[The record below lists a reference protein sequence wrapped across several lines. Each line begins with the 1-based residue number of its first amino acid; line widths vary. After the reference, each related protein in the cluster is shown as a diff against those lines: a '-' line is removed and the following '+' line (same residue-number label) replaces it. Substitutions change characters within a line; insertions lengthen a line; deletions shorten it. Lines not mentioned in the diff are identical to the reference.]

1 MQYDGVVAAN
11 TTPSVLSF
19 SAAISL
25 VREHA
30 ASLRFAYSRKTD
42 VVGLAH
48 ALGRVLGR
56 PILADRDQP
65 PFDRSTRDGYACHSS
80 DLQSGQ
86 PIPVIGQIRA
96 GDPIEI
102 PRVKLPQG
110 QAIEIMTGAPVPA
123 GADHVVMFEHVD
135 FDEGAN
141 TIHLP
146 ATRAHSHPPHAGANI
161 VHTGSEAR
169 RGDIIL
175 HAGTRLQPNHIA
187 AAAAC
192 GATLVHCYGP
202 PRVSIL
208 ASGDELVDIDTTPL
222 AHQIRN
228 SNSYSLA
235 AQVSASGGLP
245 HRMPLVRDDPGSMQS
260 AIRMAMDSDLILLS
274 GGVSMGKYDFAAE
287 SLAALGAE
295 FFFTGAL
302 IQPGKPVIFG
312 RLPHASG
319 MKYFFALPGNPVS
332 TMVTFALFVHPL
344 LCALA
349 GDDNSVP
356 RFALAQLGSRVK
368 IKPGLTRFLPA
379 ILSGGPNPEVHLVDW
394 QGSGDL
400 ANTATANCF
409 LMVPPDRESLEEGD
423 IVTILLN

>member
-1 MQYDGVVAAN
+1 MATN

-19 SAAISL
+19 SAATTL

-30 ASLRFAYSRKTD
+30 AALRFAYSRKTD
-42 VVGLAH
+42 VIGLAH

-56 PILADRDQP
+56 PVLADRDQP
-65 PFDRSTRDGYACHSS
+65 PFDRSTRDGYACYAS
-80 DLQSGQ
+80 DLESGQ
-86 PIPVIGQIRA
+86 PLPVIGQIRA
-96 GDPIEI
+96 GDPIET
-102 PRVKLPQG
+102 PRVRLPQG
-110 QAIEIMTGAPVPA
+110 EAIEIMTGAPMPA

-135 FDEGAN
+135 FDEDST
-141 TIHLP
+141 TIRLSAARMHKNP
-146 ATRAHSHPPHAGANI
+146 PRARENIVLAGA
-161 VHTGSEAR
+161 EAR

-208 ASGDELVDIDTTPL
+208 ASGDELVDLDTVPL
-222 AHQIRN
+222 LHQIRN

-235 AQVSASGGLP
+235 AQVTAAGGLP

-260 AIRMAMDSDLILLS
+260 AIRMALDSDLILLS

-287 SLAALGAE
+287 SLAALNAE
-295 FFFTGAL
+295 FFFSGAL

-349 GDDNSVP
+349 GDDNAVP
-356 RFALAQLGSRVK
+356 RFALARLGAEVK
-368 IKPGLTRFLPA
+368 INPGLTRFLPA
-379 ILSGGPNPEVHLVDW
+379 ILSGGTDPEVTPVDW

-409 LMVPPDRESLEEGD
+409 LMVPPDRESMKEGD
-423 IVTILLN
+423 TVTVLLN

>member
-1 MQYDGVVAAN
+1 VAINSTSSA
-11 TTPSVLSF
+11 LSF
-19 SAAISL
+19 SAATAL

-42 VVGLAH
+42 VVGLSH

-56 PILADRDQP
+56 PVLADRDQP
-65 PFDRSTRDGYACHSS
+65 PFDRSTRDGYVCHAS
-80 DLQSGQ
+80 DLSSGQ
-86 PIPVIGQIRA
+86 PLPVIGQIRA
-96 GDPIEI
+96 GDPIEL
-102 PRVKLPQG
+102 PRVKLPHG

-135 FDEGAN
+135 YDDAAN
-141 TIHLP
+141 TIQMSES
-146 ATRAHSHPPHAGANI
+146 RIESHAPRSGANI
-161 VHTGSEAR
+161 VHAGTEAR
-169 RGDIIL
+169 RGDIVL

-192 GATLVHCYGP
+192 GAALVHVYAP
-202 PRVSIL
+202 PRVSVL
-208 ASGDELVDIDTTPL
+208 ASGDELVDLETAPL
-222 AHQIRN
+222 SHQIRN

-235 AQVSASGGLP
+235 AQVAAAGGLP

-260 AIRMAMDSDLILLS
+260 AIRMAMDSDLVLLS

-287 SLAALGAE
+287 SLTALGAE

-312 RLPHASG
+312 RLPHATG

-349 GDDNSVP
+349 GDDNTVP
-356 RFALAQLGSRVK
+356 RFALARLCSEVK
-368 IKPGLTRFLPA
+368 VKPGLTRFLPA
-379 ILSGGPNPEVHLVDW
+379 ILAGGPAPEVNPVEW

-400 ANTATANCF
+400 ANTAAANCF
-409 LMVPPDRESLEEGD
+409 LMVPPDRECLGSDEV
-423 IVTILLN
+423 VTVLLN

>member
-1 MQYDGVVAAN
+1 VA
-11 TTPSVLSF
+11 TTSTPGVLSF
-19 SAAISL
+19 SGATNL

-48 ALGRVLGR
+48 SLGRVLGR
-56 PILADRDQP
+56 PVLADRDQP
-65 PFDRSTRDGYACHSS
+65 PFDRSTRDGYACYAAE
-80 DLQSGQ
+80 LRSGQ
-86 PIPVIGQIRA
+86 PLPVTGQIRA

-102 PRVKLPQG
+102 PRTMLPPG
-110 QAIEIMTGAPVPA
+110 QSIEIMTGAPVPA

-135 FDEGAN
+135 FDETAN
-141 TIHLP
+141 TIRLAQSLAPHHLP
-146 ATRAHSHPPHAGANI
+146 QSGANI
-161 VHTGSEAR
+161 VPAGAEAR

-192 GATLVHCYGP
+192 GAALVHCYGP

-208 ASGDELVDIDTTPL
+208 ASGDELIDLETVPL
-222 AHQIRN
+222 PHQIRN

-235 AQVSASGGLP
+235 AQVTAAGGLP

-260 AIRMAMDSDLILLS
+260 AIRMALDSDLILLS

-287 SLAALGAE
+287 SLEALGAE

-349 GDDNSVP
+349 GDDNTVP
-356 RFALAQLGSRVK
+356 RFALARLGSG
-368 IKPGLTRFLPA
+368 IKVNPGLTRFLPA
-379 ILSGGPNPEVHLVDW
+379 ILVGGPDPEVMPIEW

-400 ANTATANCF
+400 ANTASANCF
-409 LMVPPDRESLEEGD
+409 LMVPPDRESLAEGE
-423 IVTILLN
+423 VATVLLN

>member
-1 MQYDGVVAAN
+1 MAAD
-11 TTPSVLSF
+11 PFSSVLSF
-19 SAAISL
+19 SDATNL

-30 ASLRFAYSRKTD
+30 AALRFAYPRKTD
-42 VVGLAH
+42 ILGLPH

-56 PILADRDQP
+56 PVLADRDQP
-65 PFDRSTRDGYACHSS
+65 PFDRSTRDGYACHAA
-80 DLQSGQ
+80 DLISGE
-86 PIPVIGQIRA
+86 PLPVIGQIRA

-102 PRVKLPQG
+102 PRVPLAPG
-110 QAIEIMTGAPVPA
+110 RAVEIMTGAPVPL
-123 GADHVVMFEHVD
+123 GADHVVMLEHVD
-135 FDEGAN
+135 FNPDSGA
-141 TIHLP
+141 IRLP
-146 ATRAHSHPPHAGANI
+146 EERAANHSPRPGENI
-161 VHTGSEAR
+161 VAAGSEAR
-169 RGDIIL
+169 RGDIVL
-175 HAGTRLQPNHIA
+175 HAGTRLLPAHIA

-192 GATLVHCYGP
+192 GAVTVHVYAP
-202 PRVSIL
+202 PRVTVL
-208 ASGDELVDIDTTPL
+208 ASGDELVDLEAVPL
-222 AHQIRN
+222 SHQIRN

-235 AQVSASGGLP
+235 AQISAAGGQP
-245 HRMPLVRDDPGSMQS
+245 TRMPIVRDDPGHMQS
-260 AIRMAMDSDLILLS
+260 AIRIAMDSDLLLLS

-287 SLAALGAE
+287 SLLALGAE

-356 RFALAQLGSRVK
+356 RFVMARLTSDVHV
-368 IKPGLTRFLPA
+368 KPGLTRFLPA
-379 ILSGGPNPEVHLVDW
+379 VLSGGAQPEVGPIEW

-409 LMVPPDRESLEEGD
+409 LMVPPNRESLETGE
-423 IVTILLN
+423 IATVLLS

>member
-1 MQYDGVVAAN
+1 MAPN
-11 TTPSVLSF
+11 PIPSVLSF
-19 SAAISL
+19 TDASIL

-30 ASLRFAYSRKTD
+30 ASIRFAYPRKTEIL
-42 VVGLAH
+42 GLPH

-56 PILADRDQP
+56 PVLADRDQP
-65 PFDRSTRDGYACHSS
+65 PFDRSTRDGYACYAA
-80 DLQSGQ
+80 DLLSGN
-86 PIPVIGQIRA
+86 PLPVTGQIRA
-96 GDPIEI
+96 GDPIEQ
-102 PRVKLPQG
+102 PRVRLAPG
-110 QAIEIMTGAPVPA
+110 NAIEIMTGAPVPA
-123 GADHVVMFEHVD
+123 GADHVVMFEHVQLD
-135 FDEGAN
+135 SEAD
-141 TIHLP
+141 TIVMP
-146 ATRAHSHPPHAGANI
+146 AERLAGNSLEKGANI
-161 VHTGSEAR
+161 VLAGAEAR

-175 HAGTRLQPNHIA
+175 HAGTRLVPAHIA

-192 GATLVHCYGP
+192 GATLVHVYAP

-208 ASGDELVDIDTTPL
+208 ASGDELVDLDATPL
-222 AHQIRN
+222 PHQIRN

-235 AQVSASGGLP
+235 AQVTAAGGQPNRL
-245 HRMPLVRDDPGSMQS
+245 PLVRDDPGSMQS
-260 AIRMAMDSDLILLS
+260 AIRMAMDSDLLLLS

-287 SLAALGAE
+287 SLLALGAE

-344 LCALA
+344 LGALA

-356 RFALAQLGSRVK
+356 KFVLAKLGSELKV
-368 IKPGLTRFLPA
+368 KPGLTRFLPA
-379 ILSGGPNPEVHLVDW
+379 VLAGGPEPEVAPIEW

-400 ANTATANCF
+400 ANTASANCF
-409 LMVPPDRESLEEGD
+409 LMVPPERDQLSEGE
-423 IVTILLN
+423 VVRVLLN

>member
-1 MQYDGVVAAN
+1 
-11 TTPSVLSF
+11 
-19 SAAISL
+19 L

-30 ASLRFAYSRKTD
+30 AALRFAYSRKTD
-42 VVGLAH
+42 IVGLSQ

-56 PILADRDQP
+56 PVLADRDQP
-65 PFDRSTRDGYACHSS
+65 PFDRSTRDGYACHAS
-80 DLQSGQ
+80 DLGSGLPLQ
-86 PIPVIGQIRA
+86 VTGQIRA
-96 GDPIEI
+96 GDPIET
-102 PRVKLPQG
+102 PRVKLPSG
-110 QAIEIMTGAPVPA
+110 HAIEIMTGAPVPA

-135 FDEGAN
+135 LNGEAN
-141 TIHLP
+141 TIRL
-146 ATRAHSHPPHAGANI
+146 AESRAESRAPRPGANI
-161 VHTGSEAR
+161 VPAGAEAR
-169 RGDIIL
+169 RGDIVL
-175 HAGTRLQPNHIA
+175 HAGTRLKPVHVA

-192 GATLVHCYGP
+192 GASLVHVYAP

-208 ASGDELVDIDTTPL
+208 ASGDELVDLETTPL
-222 AHQIRN
+222 PHQIRN

-235 AQVSASGGLP
+235 AQVTAAGGLP
-245 HRMPLVRDDPGSMQS
+245 HRMPLVRDDPGHMQS
-260 AIRMAMDSDLILLS
+260 AIRMALDSDLVLLS

-349 GDDNSVP
+349 GDDNTVP
-356 RFALAQLGSRVK
+356 RFALARLATQMHH
-368 IKPGLTRFLPA
+368 KPGLTRFLPA
-379 ILSGGPNPEVHLVDW
+379 VLSGGPAPEVTPVEW

-400 ANTATANCF
+400 ANTASANCF
-409 LMVPPDRESLEEGD
+409 LMVPPDREVIAEGEP
-423 IVTILLN
+423 VTILLN

>member
-1 MQYDGVVAAN
+1 VAIN
-11 TTPSVLSF
+11 TTSSVLSF
-19 SAAISL
+19 SAATTL

-30 ASLRFAYSRKTD
+30 AALRFAYSRKTD
-42 VVGLAH
+42 VVGLSH

-56 PILADRDQP
+56 PVLADRDQP
-65 PFDRSTRDGYACHSS
+65 PFDRSTRDGYACHAS
-80 DLQSGQ
+80 DLGSGQ
-86 PIPVIGQIRA
+86 SLPVIGQIRA
-96 GDPIEI
+96 GDPIEM
-102 PRVKLPQG
+102 PRVKLPSG

-135 FDEGAN
+135 YDGETNSIRLAES
-141 TIHLP
+141 
-146 ATRAHSHPPHAGANI
+146 RAESHAPRSGANI
-161 VHTGSEAR
+161 VHAGAEAR
-169 RGDIIL
+169 RGDIVL
-175 HAGTRLQPNHIA
+175 HAGTRLQPVHVA

-192 GATLVHCYGP
+192 GAALVHVYAP

-208 ASGDELVDIDTTPL
+208 ASGDELVDLEAAPL
-222 AHQIRN
+222 PHQIRN

-235 AQVSASGGLP
+235 AQVSAAGGLP

-260 AIRMAMDSDLILLS
+260 AIRMAMDSDLVLLS

-356 RFALAQLGSRVK
+356 RFALARLAAEVHH
-368 IKPGLTRFLPA
+368 KPGLTRFLPA
-379 ILSGGPNPEVHLVDW
+379 VLSGGPDPKVSPVEW

-400 ANTATANCF
+400 ANTASANCF
-409 LMVPPDRESLEEGD
+409 LMIPPDRESLAEDEP
-423 IVTILLN
+423 VTILLN